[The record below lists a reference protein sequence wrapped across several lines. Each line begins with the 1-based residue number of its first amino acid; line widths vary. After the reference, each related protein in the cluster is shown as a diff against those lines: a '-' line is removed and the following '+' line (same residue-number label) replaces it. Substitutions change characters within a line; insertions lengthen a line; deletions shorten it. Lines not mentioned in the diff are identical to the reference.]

1 MKHAYT
7 KAMAMALALF
17 ALAGC
22 ENMKRDQAS
31 AMDTSTTYSTTGG
44 GAGATATSSADMAM
58 APNAVVVNIEPMSR
72 SSAMAGSSQGGTT
85 GSAATTGSPDDMVHK
100 VTVRMDDGST
110 RSIVQEMAP
119 TFKSGDRVHVMNNMI
134 HMTR

>member
-17 ALAGC
+17 ALSGC

-31 AMDTSTTYSTTGG
+31 AMDTSTTYSSTGG
-44 GAGATATSSADMAM
+44 GAGAMASSSGDMSM
-58 APNAVVVNIEPMSR
+58 MNAVVVNIEPMSR

-85 GSAATTGSPDDMVHK
+85 GSATTGSPDDMVHK

-110 RSIVQEMAP
+110 RTIVQDMAP

-134 HMTR
+134 HMK

>member
-7 KAMAMALALF
+7 KAIAMTLALF

-31 AMDTSTTYSTTGG
+31 TMDTSTTYSSTGG
-44 GAGATATSSADMAM
+44 GAGATATSSADTM

-110 RSIVQEMAP
+110 RSIVQDMAP

-134 HMTR
+134 HMR

>member
-7 KAMAMALALF
+7 KAMTMALALF
-17 ALAGC
+17 ALGGC

-31 AMDTSTTYSTTGG
+31 AMDTSTTYSSTGG
-44 GAGATATSSADMAM
+44 GAGATATSSGDTAM
-58 APNAVVVNIEPMSR
+58 APNAIVVNIEPMTR

-85 GSAATTGSPDDMVHK
+85 GSATTGSPDDMVHK

-110 RSIVQEMAP
+110 RSLVQDMAP

-134 HMTR
+134 HMR

>member
-1 MKHAYT
+1 MEHAYT

-31 AMDTSTTYSTTGG
+31 AMDTSTTYSSTGG
-44 GAGATATSSADMAM
+44 GAGATATSPGHMAM
-58 APNAVVVNIEPMSR
+58 TPNAMVVNIEPMSR
-72 SSAMAGSSQGGTT
+72 SSAMAGTT
-85 GSAATTGSPDDMVHK
+85 GSATRGSPDDMVHK

-110 RSIVQEMAP
+110 KSIVQEMSP

>member
-1 MKHAYT
+1 MNNTYT
-7 KAMAMALALF
+7 KAIALALAVF

-31 AMDTSTTYSTTGG
+31 AADTSTTYSSTGG
-44 GAGATATSSADMAM
+44 GAGATAAVSGDMAM
-58 APNAVVVNIEPMSR
+58 TPNAVVVIIEPMSR
-72 SSAMAGSSQGGTT
+72 SAAMAGSSQGGTT
-85 GSAATTGSPDDMVHK
+85 GSSSTGSPDDMVHK

-110 RSIVQEMAP
+110 RTIVQDMAP

-134 HMTR
+134 HMR